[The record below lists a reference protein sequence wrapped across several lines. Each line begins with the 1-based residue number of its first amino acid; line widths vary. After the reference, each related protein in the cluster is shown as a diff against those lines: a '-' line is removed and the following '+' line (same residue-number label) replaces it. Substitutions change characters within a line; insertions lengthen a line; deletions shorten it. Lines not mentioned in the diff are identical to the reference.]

1 MRAWHSKKKENK
13 MTELLGMLTSQLGV
27 KEEQASGGAGLL
39 FKMAQEK
46 LGGDFSQVASALPG
60 VETLMNAAPATEGA
74 STGGMMGMAGA
85 ALNAFGG
92 GAGGL
97 GDLAKYAGALD
108 SIGLDMPKIMKFA
121 PIVMEYA
128 KSQGGEGVAALLQK
142 AMG

>member
-1 MRAWHSKKKENK
+1 

-46 LGGDFSQVASALPG
+46 LGGDFSQVTSALPG

-74 STGGMMGMAGA
+74 STGGLMGMAGA
-85 ALNAFGG
+85 AMSAMGAGG
-92 GAGGL
+92 AAGGL
-97 GDLAKYAGALD
+97 GDIAKFAGAFD
-108 SIGLDMPKIMKFA
+108 SLGLDMGTVTKFA
-121 PIVMEYA
+121 PIILNYA
-128 KSQGGEGVAALLQK
+128 KSEGGEGVMALLQK